1 MRHICI
7 SVFFSYDGELHLVH
21 YRSDYDSLA
30 AALADGQ
37 GNSLAVVGIFIEE
50 TEPWDQYHGVKD
62 SETVDTLKKAANQL
76 SKPRRGPTMAS
87 TDMEVVLEQFTS
99 GIT

>member
-1 MRHICI
+1 M
-7 SVFFSYDGELHLVH
+7 VH

-50 TEPWDQYHGVKD
+50 TEPWDQYHGVQD
-62 SETVDTLKKAANQL
+62 SETVDTLKKAANEL
-76 SKPRRGPTMAS
+76 SKPRRGPTTAS
-87 TDMEVVLEQFTS
+87 TDMEVVLDQFTS

>member
-1 MRHICI
+1 M
-7 SVFFSYDGELHLVH
+7 VH

-37 GNSLAVVGIFIEE
+37 GNSLAVVGIFIQE
-50 TEPWDQYHGVKD
+50 TMEWDQYHGVMD
-62 SETVDTLKKAANQL
+62 SETVTTLKKAAYEL
-76 SKPRRGPTMAS
+76 SKPRRGPTTAS
-87 TDMEVVLEQFTS
+87 TDMEVVLDQFTS